1 MIPSRVGITAVR
13 TLTLSPEI
21 RVLCCG
27 DYISRLH
34 TVLYVS
40 TKEEKYFY
48 MQLWPQSKGGFFLKL
63 YLGKYFGIIVSYK
76 TVLLNSNHQNHTI
89 TQQPQTD
96 VSHNTDILYM
106 RSPSVVDSC
115 INSDKEHCELS
126 FHCEYSSSQNHM
138 KAKLKWTNWN

>member
-1 MIPSRVGITAVR
+1 
-13 TLTLSPEI
+13 
-21 RVLCCG
+21 
-27 DYISRLH
+27 
-34 TVLYVS
+34 
-40 TKEEKYFY
+40 
-48 MQLWPQSKGGFFLKL
+48 MQLWPQSKGGFLKNI

>member
-1 MIPSRVGITAVR
+1 MEITSV
-13 TLTLSPEI
+13 
-21 RVLCCG
+21 
-27 DYISRLH
+27 DY
-34 TVLYVS
+34 TQ
-40 TKEEKYFY
+40 FY
-48 MQLWPQSKGGFFLKL
+48 MFQPKKKNIFTCNCDHKVKADFFLKL

-138 KAKLKWTNWN
+138 KAKLKWTN